1 MIPMKRGS
9 YGGTRSDEFGRLG
22 GMILMKP
29 SQTMKHGTRSDEFT
43 KAEGGS
49 EGQGVDGASLMAAF
63 DAEMSGDAARA
74 EEAFNDDD
82 VYKERINQARGPRW
96 IRDHIRD
103 LEEVFA
109 GCEPDT

>member
-29 SQTMKHGTRSDEFT
+29 SQTMKRGTRSTEFT
-43 KAEGGS
+43 KKKAEGGS

-63 DAEMSGDAARA
+63 DTEMRGDLARA

-82 VYKERINQARGPRW
+82 VYKERINQARGARW
-96 IRDHIRD
+96 IRDRICD
-103 LEEVFA
+103 
-109 GCEPDT
+109 DDSNM

>member
-22 GMILMKP
+22 GMILTKR
-29 SQTMKHGTRSDEFT
+29 GTRSNELR

-63 DAEMSGDAARA
+63 DTEMRGDLARA

-82 VYKERINQARGPRW
+82 VYKERINQARGARW
-96 IRDHIRD
+96 IRNRIRD
-103 LEEVFA
+103 
-109 GCEPDT
+109 DDSNT